1 MTLAWC
7 APVPKAY
14 NWAPGI
20 PSLVLRQDEHF
31 ECILYVCFLWRLG
44 KPSKKKNYGG
54 SEIGPTPLNPPTP
67 TSDRE
72 KKCRDSCVEI

>member
-1 MTLAWC
+1 MQGPL
-7 APVPKAY
+7 PVPV
-14 NWAPGI
+14 PTG
-20 PSLVLRQDEHF
+20 P
-31 ECILYVCFLWRLG
+31 LG
-44 KPSKKKNYGG
+44 LPREAFQKKNYGD

>member
-1 MTLAWC
+1 METE
-7 APVPKAY
+7 
-14 NWAPGI
+14 NDI
-20 PSLVLRQDEHF
+20 VLPNGAGQMGHF
-31 ECILYVCFLWRLG
+31 YFSSDREAFQ
-44 KPSKKKNYGG
+44 KKNYGD

>member
-1 MTLAWC
+1 MD
-7 APVPKAY
+7 
-14 NWAPGI
+14 
-20 PSLVLRQDEHF
+20 R
-31 ECILYVCFLWRLG
+31 ILKVTLG
-44 KPSKKKNYGG
+44 KPSKKKNYGD